1 MVILY
6 YRVQQVRATYIEN
19 VEEHKFSSV
28 IVPVSVGTMIQDKAI
43 DQSCGVDISLNG
55 FDIHVTENTSMEL
68 LSSILQVIANV
79 K

>member
-1 MVILY
+1 
-6 YRVQQVRATYIEN
+6 
-19 VEEHKFSSV
+19 
-28 IVPVSVGTMIQDKAI
+28 MIQDKAI